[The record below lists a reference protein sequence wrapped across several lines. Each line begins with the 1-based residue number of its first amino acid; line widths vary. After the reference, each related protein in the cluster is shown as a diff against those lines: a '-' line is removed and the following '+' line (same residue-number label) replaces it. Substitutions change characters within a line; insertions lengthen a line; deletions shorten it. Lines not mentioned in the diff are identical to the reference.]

1 MFVNA
6 LIELNFGS
14 IVHKVFGEE
23 DDNCVPQCMHDNLA
37 SLNQTTLQANVV
49 IMTDEDLAHTKL

>member
-6 LIELNFGS
+6 LIELIVGS
-14 IVHKVFGEE
+14 IVHKVFGKE
-23 DDNCVPQCMHDNLA
+23 DNNCVPPCMHDNLA
-37 SLNQTTLQANVV
+37 SLSQITLQANVV